1 MRIFSRVLAWI
12 YSIVALTVAV
22 FCLVLSSGR
31 LSSAELTSY
40 LGEVNL
46 LTVGIIGAVLV
57 ILGMLWILFILEY
70 LRKSRAI
77 SFDNP
82 GGEVKLALSAI
93 EDFVVK
99 RVLAQIKAVRRIKT
113 KAFSTSKGL
122 KLINRVVLWSDNDI
136 PSTCAEIQDL
146 IKKYLQDIVGVE
158 RISVIKVNVTAISTH
173 IGEEE
178 PPKQEE
184 PIVYE

>member
-1 MRIFSRVLAWI
+1 MRIFSRMLAWI
-12 YSIVALTVAV
+12 YSITSLVVAF
-22 FCLVLSSGR
+22 FCLALSSGQ
-31 LSSAELTSY
+31 LSVEQLELS
-40 LGEVNL
+40 LREVNPV
-46 LTVGIIGAVLV
+46 TIGIIGAVLV
-57 ILGMLWILFILEY
+57 ILGMLWVVFILEY

-93 EDFVVK
+93 EDFIVK

-113 KAFSTSKGL
+113 KAFATSRGL

-158 RISVIKVNVTAISTH
+158 RVSVIKVNVAAISTH
-173 IGEEE
+173 VGEEE
-178 PPKQEE
+178 PKQEE

>member
-1 MRIFSRVLAWI
+1 MRIFSRMLAWI
-12 YSIVALTVAV
+12 YSITSLVVAF
-22 FCLVLSSGR
+22 FCLALSSGR
-31 LSSAELTSY
+31 LSVEQLELS
-40 LGEVNL
+40 LREVNPV
-46 LTVGIIGAVLV
+46 TMGIIGAVLI
-57 ILGMLWILFILEY
+57 ILGMLWVVLILEY
-70 LRKSRAI
+70 LHKSRSI

-93 EDFVVK
+93 EDFIVK

-113 KAFSTSKGL
+113 KAFTTSRGL

-158 RISVIKVNVTAISTH
+158 RVSVIKVNVAAISTH
-173 IGEEE
+173 VGEEE
-178 PPKQEE
+178 PKQEE
-184 PIVYE
+184 PIAYE